1 MARPRKQT
9 YTMSMYLN
17 KIRDKDICNDAA
29 VQRHFIWTKEQ
40 INELIVTVLMDDYIP
55 PIILGEMESSQLYI
69 VDGGQRSAALN
80 WFRNGNYK
88 ITSSIEDSIIRYK
101 RKIKDENENIM
112 WEDCTY
118 DIKNKTYEN
127 FPIEL
132 KKKFDE
138 YQIDTVIHEYCDMH
152 KVSKYIKR
160 YNNHS
165 PMNTNQ
171 KAFTYIDKFAEY
183 IRTILNSK
191 FFIDY
196 SNYTEA
202 EKIKGTVERVIIET
216 VMCTNHLEQ
225 WKKSTKK
232 ICSYLNLNATKDEFE
247 SLLKILKRLEKIIT
261 EDIKDI
267 FNSKDSFLFLTLFDR
282 FTCYEIE
289 DIQFAEFLKE
299 FKNNLRNNRKINNV
313 LFDEIDK
320 NKGTKDKN
328 VIISKLQFLER
339 LMLEFLNIDNFDNE
353 ITDNYTFIKENV
365 NSNITK
371 DDVEQ
376 YEEVLDDLTVNIDNS
391 SKLLDKRNRVSLVAL
406 VAYSFE
412 NDIDLDEWI
421 IDFFNKNDK
430 YIINQKENYLH
441 MKVNLEQFIANKDKK
456 GCIEGRI
463 FIDE

>member
-40 INELIVTVLMDDYIP
+40 INELIVTVLTDDYIP

-112 WEDCTY
+112 EDCTY

-183 IRTILNSK
+183 IRTILNNK

-232 ICSYLNLNATKDEFE
+232 ICSYLNFNATKSEFE
-247 SLLKILKRLEKIIT
+247 NLLKNLNRLEKIIT
-261 EDIKDI
+261 EDIKHI

-282 FTCYEIE
+282 FTSYKIE
-289 DIQFAEFLKE
+289 DMQFAAFLRE
-299 FKNNLRNNRKINNV
+299 FKNNLRENKKINNV
-313 LFDEIDK
+313 VFDEIDK

-328 VIISKLQFLER
+328 VIISKLQFLEI
-339 LMLEFLNIDNFDNE
+339 LMLEFLHIDNFDE

-376 YEEVLDDLTVNIDNS
+376 YEEVLDDLTINIDNS

-406 VAYSFE
+406 VAYSFK

-421 IDFFNKNDK
+421 IEFFNKNDK

-441 MKVNLEQFIANKDKK
+441 MKVNLEQFIVDKDKK
-456 GCIEGRI
+456 GGMERKNL
-463 FIDE
+463 IDE